1 MQRSTSVPLNSLK
14 IKESVL
20 NSINVGD
27 SEKRETVEN
36 CSKELIEES
45 NEPYSSNGL
54 YISDDKLDRASRP
67 NEYAP
72 TSNQDT
78 GRNTRSCSVHAISA
92 AAAQQQQPLPL
103 QALPAKTRASSSR
116 LASLGRLFK
125 PWKWRKRRD
134 KDPPGEAPCEEA
146 TAAAN
151 PVGTD
156 SADSERPSGG
166 QTEAD
171 GIASDNLA
179 ESATS
184 TPDTA
189 TKLQQQQAISEQID
203 MSQTEPVPKQPV
215 LQHPAK
221 AFGGVAVL
229 PPLPP
234 PKPRTTGTAAA
245 AKAEAASA
253 VSATANLQ
261 AELASRIRPS
271 PSPPATKA
279 PETKSDSTVVA
290 AVAVDTTDAD
300 ANVDPGSGDRFYDDV
315 PNEDEASKP
324 AAAAAASPAS
334 PRQSQPALPPTA
346 AAVPAAVVGRYER
359 VPAKEPADPSCR
371 PARGIIRRP
380 GGGGPARPVTVRHR
394 PPTPPTSDEEEEGL
408 PERRDAAAS
417 SDLAARVRRRD
428 SMARFLENK
437 QRERQ
442 QTLSLRRVPSDQ
454 RKEERTKI
462 GNALERRLSLRPSPT
477 DLQDRNILHDKS
489 EAALETEKQ
498 QKIRFLTRKLSFRPT
513 VQELREKRIIRFND
527 YVEVTNTEEYDR
539 VIDKPWTRLSGTDK
553 ARIRK
558 ELNDFKANEMPVH
571 EESKRFTRFHKP

>member
-1 MQRSTSVPLNSLK
+1 
-14 IKESVL
+14 
-20 NSINVGD
+20 
-27 SEKRETVEN
+27 
-36 CSKELIEES
+36 
-45 NEPYSSNGL
+45 
-54 YISDDKLDRASRP
+54 
-67 NEYAP
+67 
-72 TSNQDT
+72 
-78 GRNTRSCSVHAISA
+78 RNTRSCSVHAISA

-103 QALPAKTRASSSR
+103 QALPAKIRASSSR

-134 KDPPGEAPCEEA
+134 KDPPEEA

-189 TKLQQQQAISEQID
+189 TKLQQQQAIK
-203 MSQTEPVPKQPV
+203 PVPKQPV

-234 PKPRTTGTAAA
+234 PKPRTTGT
-245 AKAEAASA
+245 
-253 VSATANLQ
+253 V
-261 AELASRIRPS
+261 
-271 PSPPATKA
+271 
-279 PETKSDSTVVA
+279 
-290 AVAVDTTDAD
+290 VAVDTTDAD

-324 AAAAAASPAS
+324 AAATAASPAS
-334 PRQSQPALPPTA
+334 PRQSQPAPPPTA

>member
-1 MQRSTSVPLNSLK
+1 
-14 IKESVL
+14 
-20 NSINVGD
+20 
-27 SEKRETVEN
+27 
-36 CSKELIEES
+36 
-45 NEPYSSNGL
+45 
-54 YISDDKLDRASRP
+54 
-67 NEYAP
+67 
-72 TSNQDT
+72 
-78 GRNTRSCSVHAISA
+78 RNTRSCSVHAISA

-189 TKLQQQQAISEQID
+189 TKLQQQQAII
-203 MSQTEPVPKQPV
+203 
-215 LQHPAK
+215 
-221 AFGGVAVL
+221 
-229 PPLPP
+229 
-234 PKPRTTGTAAA
+234 
-245 AKAEAASA
+245 
-253 VSATANLQ
+253 
-261 AELASRIRPS
+261 
-271 PSPPATKA
+271 
-279 PETKSDSTVVA
+279 VA